1 MVYKVK
7 IHIGPV
13 NNYEADRILNKV
25 RSHPSKLPVGCF
37 MVGTESLYMD
47 VRATDKIDA
56 IILTQDF
63 LKGVFGSGTG
73 LVSAIAIIS

>member
-1 MVYKVK
+1 
-7 IHIGPV
+7 
-13 NNYEADRILNKV
+13 
-25 RSHPSKLPVGCF
+25 